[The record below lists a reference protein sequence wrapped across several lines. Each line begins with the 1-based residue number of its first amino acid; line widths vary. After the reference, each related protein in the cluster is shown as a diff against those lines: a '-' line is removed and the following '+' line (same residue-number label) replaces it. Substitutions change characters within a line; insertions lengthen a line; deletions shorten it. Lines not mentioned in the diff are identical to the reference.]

1 MRFSIY
7 LGRTVKKKKITI
19 KPFLNTYI
27 EPVGTA
33 TDEKGNR
40 KIYALY
46 YKVTFDRR
54 NTQLKS
60 YYTTGGYSTLED
72 SIAKQIIPF
81 EVKILTKIVDY
92 ETSLNPDREYQ
103 LSGLKIKYETYIE
116 SVDYTLDKFLRAKLW
131 KATQRTNHT
140 YHLALKFDNY
150 SGMTNVFTLLE
161 ICDKLFP
168 DFDKYIDKTF
178 REELEGFKLYHK
190 IFGDKQFEYNFAT
203 LIDWMDGTHQQAF
216 EEGLKKLLR
225 NDTKAIA
232 RTKEIVNRI
241 VLERLKNVVTEL

>member
-1 MRFSIY
+1 LSLY
-7 LGRTVKKKKITI
+7 LERTVKKKKITI

-27 EPVGTA
+27 EAVGTE
-33 TDEKGNR
+33 TDEKGSR
-40 KIYALY
+40 DIYALY
-46 YKVTFDRR
+46 YKVTYDRR

-60 YYTTGGYSTLED
+60 YYSTAGYSTLED

-116 SVDYTLDKFLRAKLW
+116 SVDYTLDKFLRNKLW
-131 KATQRTNHT
+131 KAAQRTKHP
-140 YHLALKFDNY
+140 YHLSLKFDNY
-150 SGMTNVFTLLE
+150 LGMTNVFTLLE

-190 IFGDKQFEYNFAT
+190 IFGDKLFEYNFAT
-203 LIDWMDGTHQQAF
+203 LIDWMDGTHQQAL
-216 EEGLKKLLR
+216 EEGLKKLLK
-225 NDTKAIA
+225 NDTESIM
-232 RTKEIVNRI
+232 RNKEIVNKI
-241 VLERLKNVVTEL
+241 VLERLKNVVAEM

>member
-1 MRFSIY
+1 M
-7 LGRTVKKKKITI
+7 KKKKITI

-27 EPVGTA
+27 EPVGTE
-33 TDEKGNR
+33 TDNTGTR
-40 KIYALY
+40 DIYALY
-46 YKVTFDRR
+46 YKITYDRR

-60 YYTTGGYSTLED
+60 YYSIAGYSSLED

-116 SVDYTLDKFLRAKLW
+116 SVHYTLDKFLRNKLK
-131 KATQRTNHT
+131 KAAQRTNHLH
-140 YHLALKFDNY
+140 YIAIDFDNNR
-150 SGMTNVFTLLE
+150 GMMTVFTFLE

-178 REELEGFKLYHK
+178 REELECFKYYLQ

-203 LIDWMDGTHQQAF
+203 LIDWMDGTHQQAL
-216 EEGLKKLLR
+216 EQGLKKLLK
-225 NDTKAIA
+225 NDTKAID
-232 RTKEIVNRI
+232 RNIEIINSI
-241 VLERLKNVVTEL
+241 VLERLKNIVLKS